1 MLVLTRDEENMKI
14 FSRRKGFAPRTQPCR
29 MWTVEFWFFDA
40 TMKRIISKQT
50 RKARGTIARVA
61 LVLLFSMGL
70 FLSMLPFGRAT
81 ARAALLLPSLM
92 TASEPAPVRF
102 VNEPVR
108 HTQMTATS
116 HHGPVYLDIYA
127 PPSAVPPIPGER
139 GGVII
144 VPGVGDHRDLP
155 QLVNFSQSLA
165 GKGLVVML
173 MTTPTL
179 IRYDISLQDSDGV
192 IEAFRILARW
202 PNVRAERIGL
212 IAFSAGVP
220 LACFAAA
227 DPHIRDQIAF
237 VTLFGGYF
245 DTTTLLRAF
254 GQRAIMID
262 GRMQPWKPQI
272 VPIRVLSTLM
282 MKTLPPAEQHLLV
295 KSFTPGGKPLSPSD
309 LALLSPPAAATY
321 HLLAG
326 DRPDQV
332 DTHLAALDTE
342 MQRQLAELSPNRVI
356 HELRAPIYLLH
367 DRNDDSL
374 PITQSR
380 DFAAV
385 LGSLGHPHDF
395 AEFGIFHHVQ
405 YAPAPIG

>member
-1 MLVLTRDEENMKI
+1 
-14 FSRRKGFAPRTQPCR
+14 
-29 MWTVEFWFFDA
+29 
-40 TMKRIISKQT
+40 
-50 RKARGTIARVA
+50 
-61 LVLLFSMGL
+61 
-70 FLSMLPFGRAT
+70 
-81 ARAALLLPSLM
+81 
-92 TASEPAPVRF
+92 
-102 VNEPVR
+102 
-108 HTQMTATS
+108 
-116 HHGPVYLDIYA
+116 
-127 PPSAVPPIPGER
+127 
-139 GGVII
+139 
-144 VPGVGDHRDLP
+144 
-155 QLVNFSQSLA
+155 
-165 GKGLVVML
+165 VVML
-173 MTTPTL
+173 MTTPAL
-179 IRYDISLQDSDGV
+179 IHYEISLQDSDGV

-227 DPHIRDQIAF
+227 DPRIRDQIAF

-262 GRMQPWKPQI
+262 GRMQPWKPQV

-282 MKTLPPAEQHLLV
+282 TKTLPPAEQHLLV
-295 KSFTPGGKPLSPSD
+295 NSFTPGGKPLSPSD
-309 LALLSPPAAATY
+309 FAQLSPPAVAMY

-332 DTHLAALDTE
+332 DTHLAALDPE
-342 MQRQLAELSPNRVI
+342 MQRHLAELSPNRVI

-385 LGSLGHPHDF
+385 LDALGHPHDF

-405 YAPAPIG
+405 VRPGPDWMGLIGDTIHVFLLLHKILLVSS